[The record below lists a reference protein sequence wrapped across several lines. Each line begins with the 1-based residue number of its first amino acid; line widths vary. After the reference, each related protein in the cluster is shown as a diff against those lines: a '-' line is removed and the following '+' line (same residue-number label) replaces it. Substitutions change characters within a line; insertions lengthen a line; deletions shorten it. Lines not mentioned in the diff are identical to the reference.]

1 MGVQGAGGLHQHQD
15 GCLGGQGPGQGHALA
30 LPAGE
35 VAPPLSQGAVH
46 RSQGVHDVVAHGG
59 LQGGT
64 DRRALSGAQGGTGDG
79 VLAVLVPARLLGQEG
94 GETGRL
100 GRLRA
105 GAQDRLAQAPG
116 EELGVGGADHDGAP
130 HCVHRDAP
138 QVHPAQGHGARG
150 VVAAPQA
157 LGEVGRQ
164 GGVGAHQSGQ
174 APTGQGHPGDLVAQ
188 VPQRVEHGHRVGEAR
203 VGHQGPDR
211 QQASH
216 LAGPHPGAGG
226 DDNEVHGHVE
236 GVHQVGGEPVEGD
249 ELAHAQ
255 APGDDL
261 EGARPHHDGGEE
273 GGETGLEPLQEGLG
287 AGHPDP
293 GVAHGRGLGG
303 VAARVD
309 VLPANAPQDAQAGDG
324 VGGNGGQPALL
335 LTLKGP
341 AGVDGPADP
350 GQERQAGRQAQEDQ
364 QTQSQV
370 GTQHNDRHHGHGAQR
385 RGQGDQA
392 VDQGADVVS
401 VVVDGSDHVPGRDL
415 GGDGPP
421 ARADPVRGRARR
433 GHVPGP
439 PGGDLGGLDRGG
451 GQGVEQGQPYQGRQR
466 GRQVG
471 PQPPLQPG
479 VQEVAQGQ
487 GDEGPAQVAQ
497 AGGQCRGHHA
507 AR

>member
-1 MGVQGAGGLHQHQD
+1 M
-15 GCLGGQGPGQGHALA
+15 
-30 LPAGE
+30 
-35 VAPPLSQGAVH
+35 
-46 RSQGVHDVVAHGG
+46 
-59 LQGGT
+59 
-64 DRRALSGAQGGTGDG
+64 
-79 VLAVLVPARLLGQEG
+79 LVPARLLGQEG
-94 GETGRL
+94 GDTGRL

-105 GAQDRLAQAPG
+105 SAQDRLAQAPG

-130 HCVHRDAP
+130 HCLHRDAP

-164 GGVGAHQSGQ
+164 GGVGTHQSGQ

-273 GGETGLEPLQEGLG
+273 GGETGPQPLQEGLG

-324 VGGNGGQPALL
+324 VGGDGGQPALL

-392 VDQGADVVS
+392 VDQGADVVG

-421 ARADPVRGRARR
+421 ALADPVRGRARR

-439 PGGDLGGLDRGG
+439 
-451 GQGVEQGQPYQGRQR
+451 
-466 GRQVG
+466 
-471 PQPPLQPG
+471 
-479 VQEVAQGQ
+479 QEAISAVWTA
-487 GDEGPAQVAQ
+487 A
-497 AGGQCRGHHA
+497 A
-507 AR
+507 ARVLSRASPTRAASGAARWAPSPRSSPASRRWPRARGMRAPHR